1 MTRKTASQQA
11 FLLFDSKSTSFTGL
25 SYWGQLIPIR
35 LLPRSTVSN
44 SLLNEMREN
53 NPEYTNQNKFNLFNT
68 TRCG

>member
-1 MTRKTASQQA
+1 MNRKMASQQS
-11 FLLFDSKSTSFTGL
+11 FLLFPTNSISFKGL

-53 NPEYTNQNKFNLFNT
+53 NPEYTDQNKFNLFKT